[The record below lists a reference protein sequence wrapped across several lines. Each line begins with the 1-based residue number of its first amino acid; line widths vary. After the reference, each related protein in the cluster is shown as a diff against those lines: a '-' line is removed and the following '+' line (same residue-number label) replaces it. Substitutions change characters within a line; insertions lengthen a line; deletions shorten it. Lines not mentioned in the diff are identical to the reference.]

1 MSGNSGKK
9 YTGFQKRDIVFI
21 SIILKRYNTIL
32 FRYSLQENDNIILII
47 GMSKSPVFIR
57 CRLLKC
63 VQVKERFFGLCYWKS
78 TRKKVQAG
86 NENPLFRQSKN
97 IPFGSDK
104 TVLSFALSLRLLAY
118 RSWFKAHICSIHGL
132 LQTHLTFVQ
141 IISHIKNLNKT
152 VYCTLCRNRKTWSIC
167 HLYTAVHI
175 TTPQHIRW
183 LFYIQTTRIFH
194 LCNEHLRLHADL
206 SADKTLLTSVKL
218 RQQNIWPSLARS
230 PLQMCMRTPLP
241 AARGMLQHVCPP
253 QSGCTVLLKW
263 LLKRSQIRA
272 HPGGLGSTTCRKFFL
287 SSAICLKVS
296 IVEAPTLMRKLFLLL
311 AEKCCSSAL

>member
-1 MSGNSGKK
+1 MSGDSGKK

-78 TRKKVQAG
+78 TRKKVQVG
-86 NENPLFRQSKN
+86 KENPLFRQSKN

-104 TVLSFALSLRLLAY
+104 TVLSFAVSLRLLAY

-206 SADKTLLTSVKL
+206 SADKTLLTSVKSG
-218 RQQNIWPSLARS
+218 QQNVWPSLAWS
-230 PLQMCMRTPLP
+230 PCRCAWGHLYQLPGGCYNTCVHLSP
-241 AARGMLQHVCPP
+241 AALCSWSDSWSGVRYVLTQAVWAAPP
-253 QSGCTVLLKW
+253 VEN
-263 LLKRSQIRA
+263 
-272 HPGGLGSTTCRKFFL
+272 FFF
-287 SSAICLKVS
+287 
-296 IVEAPTLMRKLFLLL
+296 PRLFV
-311 AEKCCSSAL
+311 